1 MPRVKTGT
9 VRHASHKKVLLAN
22 KGYRMTKR
30 RLYKA
35 AKEAYLH
42 AGQYA
47 YIGRRLKKRDFRST
61 WITRINAALRN
72 EESPVSYSKFIKLL
86 GEKKVSL
93 NRKSLSELAVRFP
106 EVFSAVFKFTSSK

>member
-9 VRHASHKKVLLAN
+9 VRHASHKKILTAN

-30 RLYKA
+30 RLYKV

-47 YIGRRLKKRDFRST
+47 YNSRRIKKRDFRT
-61 WITRINAALRN
+61 LWIGRITASLKLQN
-72 EESPVSYSKFIKLL
+72 EAISYSKFINALA
-86 GEKKVSL
+86 EKKISL
-93 NRKSLSELAVRFP
+93 NRKSLAELAVKFP
-106 EVFSAVFKFTSSK
+106 EVFSSVFKFTTSK